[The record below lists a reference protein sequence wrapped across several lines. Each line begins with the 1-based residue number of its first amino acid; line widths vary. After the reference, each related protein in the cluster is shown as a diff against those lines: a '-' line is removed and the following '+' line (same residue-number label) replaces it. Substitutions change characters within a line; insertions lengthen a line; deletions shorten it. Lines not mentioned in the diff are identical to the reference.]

1 SRPDAPGRAGLAP
14 TTGSFPRVIQT
25 TPEAEH
31 GIIGR
36 HEWVLCER
44 NLSQINELIHVD
56 VSLDRW
62 SGEPETSPAG
72 GSRAAPTERGPMV
85 ANEPGREGVQY
96 LQAVA
101 DVMRHLADGTRLR
114 LLLALAARGEQNVN
128 QLCEALSAAQPA
140 VS

>member
-1 SRPDAPGRAGLAP
+1 
-14 TTGSFPRVIQT
+14 
-25 TPEAEH
+25 
-31 GIIGR
+31 
-36 HEWVLCER
+36 
-44 NLSQINELIHVD
+44 
-56 VSLDRW
+56 
-62 SGEPETSPAG
+62 
-72 GSRAAPTERGPMV
+72 MV

-140 VS
+140 VSHHLGILRRARLVRTRRQGREIHYRLEGGASAAGPSALRVSVGGAVLLIETARRAGGGKGAGVFLAAAGLAAKVALPG